1 MCRLGPQ
8 VETSTGV
15 VKHARADR
23 SVEGLTVGDTIAVRD
38 GRSEAVRIGTAGSRR
53 QPAAASSPTAAGPEV
68 RQNACQ
74 LPFHDG
80 DSTMAILEGK
90 LAFRRG

>member
-68 RQNACQ
+68 RQNTLPTSIVEACASSIV
-74 LPFHDG
+74 G
-80 DSTMAILEGK
+80 DEAQKGT
-90 LAFRRG
+90 AF